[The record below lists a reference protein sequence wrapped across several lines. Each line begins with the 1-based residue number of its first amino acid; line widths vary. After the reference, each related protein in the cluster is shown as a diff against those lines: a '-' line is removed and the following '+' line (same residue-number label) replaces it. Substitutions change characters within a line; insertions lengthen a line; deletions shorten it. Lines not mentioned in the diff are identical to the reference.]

1 MPHVVTALL
10 LYSSRTINLQPL
22 IISSYYMYNII
33 QLNDKELS
41 DLQAIAKELGIKKV
55 ESLKK
60 EELVYKILDEQAIVG
75 ANKKVAT
82 DKQKEEKK
90 KRSKA
95 TNKKENKATPNSK
108 SNNAAN
114 QTPNDNG
121 TDAAGAEKEN
131 KSVGT
136 DATTTKRKGRPRKN
150 ENKSNAANTT
160 SQEGTENETQVQ
172 DKEGKRNLDPRSAA
186 NALPAPV
193 IKEALPEAKNEK
205 EKNVET
211 GKETN
216 TSPAKTPVVD
226 SERELLT
233 EMDDNEDFIPIE
245 NLPSEKKELPSELI
259 GKFEATK
266 IENSPAI
273 QPSQNQQQGQQ
284 GHQRQ
289 RPQRQ
294 RENNKAEGRICRKY
308 KLGATKKLGPDFS
321 ETHKSSGNPTGR
333 CLPLR
338 RLSTG
343 NGP

>member
-160 SQEGTENETQVQ
+160 SQEGLACACH
-172 DKEGKRNLDPRSAA
+172 KRSF
-186 NALPAPV
+186 
-193 IKEALPEAKNEK
+193 
-205 EKNVET
+205 T
-211 GKETN
+211 
-216 TSPAKTPVVD
+216 
-226 SERELLT
+226 
-233 EMDDNEDFIPIE
+233 
-245 NLPSEKKELPSELI
+245 
-259 GKFEATK
+259 
-266 IENSPAI
+266 
-273 QPSQNQQQGQQ
+273 
-284 GHQRQ
+284 
-289 RPQRQ
+289 
-294 RENNKAEGRICRKY
+294 
-308 KLGATKKLGPDFS
+308 
-321 ETHKSSGNPTGR
+321 
-333 CLPLR
+333 
-338 RLSTG
+338 
-343 NGP
+343 